1 MTALEIERQALAL
14 FWWII
19 LTLGILM
26 MVALINEF
34 WGDMLDEH
42 RAWKA
47 RRKQSVDERRP
58 Q

>member
-1 MTALEIERQALAL
+1 MNALEIERQALAL

-26 MVALINEF
+26 MVAIINEF
-34 WGDMLDEH
+34 WGDMLNEH
-42 RAWKA
+42 RARKA
-47 RRKQSVDERRP
+47 RRKQSVDARRP